1 VKVVTWLVTLAA
13 LSISGASASASPPTW
28 QVDAARSNLTFK
40 VNVAGQ
46 SVTGRFPGFGAL
58 IRFDPSDLAGS
69 SVKVTMD
76 TTGIRTN
83 DKTRDAMLLKPAW
96 FNVLD
101 FPQAK
106 FQCDR
111 FVSTGPGKFVCE
123 GKLTIKGSTRPVNL
137 PFTLD
142 IKSNRAFMKGTTT
155 IKRLDFKVGEGPDFA
170 SGVPVALTVDVFVD
184 LQATRV
190 NAPVQ

>member
-1 VKVVTWLVTLAA
+1 
-13 LSISGASASASPPTW
+13 
-28 QVDAARSNLTFK
+28 
-40 VNVAGQ
+40 
-46 SVTGRFPGFGAL
+46 
-58 IRFDPSDLAGS
+58 
-69 SVKVTMD
+69 MD
-76 TTGIRTN
+76 TTGIKTN

-123 GKLTIKGSTRPVNL
+123 GKLTIKGIVRPVNL

-142 IKSNRAFMKGTTT
+142 IRSNRAFMKGKTT

-170 SGVPVALTVDVFVD
+170 SGTPVALTVDVFVE

-190 NAPVQ
+190 NAPGQ